1 MSHSEHWPPLS
12 QCYFKSLRLRVLSLG
27 EAMRRR
33 DFILLVGGS
42 AVAWPLAA
50 RPLQLRSPRIG
61 VLHPFSTPDPWAA
74 GLRRGLRDLG
84 YVEGRTI
91 TIDERGS
98 EEHDE
103 RLDGLAKEL
112 IDNKVDV
119 LVTITGP
126 AFFAATRHT
135 KTLPIV
141 MAISGDGVGVPGV
154 ASLARPGGN
163 VTGTT
168 MMNPDLD
175 GLRLSILKEA
185 VPSAKRIAVIYNPN
199 EPASVNELRKTEGAA
214 KMLGID
220 LQSVEAPSA
229 ESLDQA
235 FQNALAGGAGAFFTF
250 AHAFAFSNRARI
262 SELAAK
268 YHLPGMYGWPEFAEA
283 GGLMVYGPNIA
294 DILYRAASFVDRII
308 KGENPAEMP
317 IEQPTRLELVI
328 NLKTAKA
335 LGLEI
340 PAALLVRA
348 NKVIE

>member
-1 MSHSEHWPPLS
+1 
-12 QCYFKSLRLRVLSLG
+12 
-27 EAMRRR
+27 MRRR
-33 DFILLVGGS
+33 EFITLLGGT
-42 AVAWPLAA
+42 AAWPLVAQA
-50 RPLQLRSPRIG
+50 EQAKPAYVG
-61 VLHPFSTPDPWAA
+61 VLHPFSPPDRWAA

-84 YVEGRTI
+84 YVEGRNI

-98 EEHDE
+98 DGHDD
-103 RLDGLAKEL
+103 RLDALAKEL

-126 AFFAATRHT
+126 PFFAARRQTT
-135 KTLPIV
+135 TLPIV
-141 MAISGDGVGVPGV
+141 MAISGDGVGAPGV

-163 VTGTT
+163 ITGTT

-175 GLRLSILKEA
+175 GLRLSMLREA

-199 EPASVNELRKTEGAA
+199 EPASVNELRQTMAA
-214 KMLGID
+214 AATLGID
-220 LQSVEAPSA
+220 LQSVEAPGTEA
-229 ESLDQA
+229 LDQA

-250 AHAFAFSNRARI
+250 AHAFAFANRVRI
-262 SELAAK
+262 SELAVK
-268 YHLPGMYGWPEFAEA
+268 YRLPGMYGWPEFAEA
-283 GGLMVYGPNIA
+283 GGLIVYGPNVA

-308 KGENPAEMP
+308 KGEKPAEMP
-317 IEQPTRLELVI
+317 IEQPTRIELVI

-348 NKVIE
+348 DRVIE

>member
-1 MSHSEHWPPLS
+1 M
-12 QCYFKSLRLRVLSLG
+12 
-27 EAMRRR
+27 
-33 DFILLVGGS
+33 
-42 AVAWPLAA
+42 
-50 RPLQLRSPRIG
+50 
-61 VLHPFSTPDPWAA
+61 LHPFSPPDPWAA

-98 EEHDE
+98 EGHDE
-103 RLDGLAKEL
+103 RLDALAKEL

-126 AFFAATRHT
+126 PFFAARRQTT
-135 KTLPIV
+135 KLPIV
-141 MAISGDGVGVPGV
+141 MAISGDGVGAPGV

-175 GLRLSILKEA
+175 GLRLSMLREA

-199 EPASVNELRKTEGAA
+199 EPASVNELRKTTAA
-214 KMLGID
+214 AATLGIE
-220 LQSVEAPSA
+220 LQSVEAPGA
-229 ESLDQA
+229 EGLDQA
-235 FQNALAGGAGAFFTF
+235 FQNALARGAGAFFTF
-250 AHAFAFSNRARI
+250 AHAFAFSNRVRI
-262 SELAAK
+262 SELATK
-268 YHLPGMYGWPEFAEA
+268 YRLPGMYGWREFAEA
-283 GGLMVYGPNIA
+283 GGLMVYGPNVA

-308 KGENPAEMP
+308 KGGNPAEMP
-317 IEQPTRLELVI
+317 IEQPTRFELVI

-348 NKVIE
+348 DKVIE

>member
-1 MSHSEHWPPLS
+1 M
-12 QCYFKSLRLRVLSLG
+12 
-27 EAMRRR
+27 MRRR
-33 DFILLVGGS
+33 EFIGVVGGS
-42 AVAWPLAA
+42 AAWSFAA
-50 RPLQLRSPRIG
+50 RAQQSRPAHIG

-91 TIDERGS
+91 IIDERGS
-98 EEHDE
+98 DGHDE
-103 RLDGLAKEL
+103 RLEALAKEL

-126 AFFAATRHT
+126 PLFAARRLTT
-135 KTLPIV
+135 TLPIV
-141 MAISGDGVGVPGV
+141 MAISGDGAGAPGV
-154 ASLARPGGN
+154 TSLARPGGN

-175 GLRLSILKEA
+175 GLRLSMLREA

-199 EPASVNELRKTEGAA
+199 EPASVNELRKTDDAA
-214 KMLGID
+214 KTLGID
-220 LQSVEAPSA
+220 LQSVEAPDT

-235 FQNALAGGAGAFFTF
+235 FQHALVDGAGAFFTF
-250 AHAFAFSNRARI
+250 AHAFTFSNRVRI
-262 SELAAK
+262 SELAVN
-268 YHLPGMYGWPEFAEA
+268 YRLPGMYGWPEFAEA
-283 GGLMVYGPNIA
+283 GGLMVYGPNIT
-294 DILYRAASFVDRII
+294 DILYRAASFVDRIL
-308 KGENPAEMP
+308 KGDKAAEMP

-335 LGLEI
+335 IGLEI

-348 NKVIE
+348 DKVIE